1 MIAIMEEQ
9 MKTLLAYDGSIE
21 AKDILRCW
29 LQKERCSMDR
39 LTVLHVFNSG
49 LFAGYDAIPGTEAMA
64 RTESDRSVAE
74 ARQIILDAG
83 DRISARIVEEE
94 GVPSEEILRYAENQD
109 MDMLLCPRRYRNVP
123 AQWKKVRAL
132 KEKEFV
138 PSVMFEKYA
147 GTDDVPAQRF
157 S

>member
-1 MIAIMEEQ
+1 MEEQ

-21 AKDILRCW
+21 AKDVLRSW
-29 LQKERCSMDR
+29 VQKERCSKDR

-49 LFAGYDAIPGTEAMA
+49 LFAGYDSVPGAEDMA
-64 RTESDRSVAE
+64 RTESARSVAE

-83 DRISARIVEEE
+83 ARISARIVEEE
-94 GVPSEEILRYAENQD
+94 GVPKEEILRYAENQD
-109 MDMLLCPRRYRNVP
+109 IDMLLCPGRYRNILG
-123 AQWKKVRAL
+123 QWKQARNV

-138 PSVMFEKYA
+138 PSVMYDRYV
-147 GTDDVPAQRF
+147 GRDDIPAQRF